1 MHRRIIYGDCMIKAL
16 YLVIIFL
23 ICCIVAISSCA
34 KVQEDS
40 DFVETNSPVQ
50 KSVDKQKDVLIFIGS
65 TSWIDKELAAVEART
80 TKNLLEAK
88 GIRAGIT
95 ESVDSVADW
104 MLQTNA
110 NGAVNVCI
118 LYGVI
123 PATIYAAENTQP
135 EGSIAENWIESTDGD
150 TILNHADY
158 LGYYS
163 SDETPNY
170 KAPLQNLMDL
180 PNIDINVEQFEELQM
195 HITESGKTIT
205 PSLVSFQSD
214 RPFPLEQLDS
224 DWYAEMIFASDTGD
238 DEALGADPII
248 LRDGDRGRIAM
259 VHQTHH
265 GNESKGEVAA
275 QIIINY
281 LLDE

>member
-1 MHRRIIYGDCMIKAL
+1 MWKGRCWT
-16 YLVIIFL
+16 IIFL
-23 ICCIVAISSCA
+23 IIHIVTIASCA
-34 KVQEDS
+34 KIQRKSE
-40 DFVETNSPVQ
+40 PV
-50 KSVDKQKDVLIFIGS
+50 DRPKDVLIYIGS
-65 TSWIDKELAAVEART
+65 TSWITNELAAVEANT

-95 ESVDSVADW
+95 ESVNLVGDW
-104 MLQTNA
+104 MLQTTA

-123 PATIYAAENTQP
+123 PATIYAAGNTQVD
-135 EGSIAENWIESTDGD
+135 GSIAENWLESTDGD

-158 LGYYS
+158 FGYYS

-170 KAPLQNLMDL
+170 KATLQNLMDL
-180 PNIDINVEQFEELQM
+180 PNLDINVENFEEFQM
-195 HITESGKTIT
+195 LITESGRTLT

-224 DWYAEMIFASDTGD
+224 EWFAEKIFASNTGD
-238 DEALGADPII
+238 DEAEGSDPII
-248 LRDGDRGRIAM
+248 LRDGKRGRIAM

-281 LLDE
+281 LLKDEKEKY

>member
-1 MHRRIIYGDCMIKAL
+1 MQQSQCFIVL
-16 YLVIIFL
+16 YL
-23 ICCIVAISSCA
+23 ISCLVSIAGCA
-34 KVQEDS
+34 KTHE
-40 DFVETNSPVQ
+40 EPIPVVN
-50 KSVDKQKDVLIFIGS
+50 KVLTERTVDKPKDVLIYIGS
-65 TSWIDKELAAVEART
+65 TSWITNELAAVEANT

-88 GIRAGIT
+88 GIRVGIT
-95 ESVDSVADW
+95 ESVDSVGDW
-104 MLQTNA
+104 MIETTA

-123 PATIYAAENTQP
+123 PATIYAAGNTQAD
-135 EGSIAENWIESTDGD
+135 GSIAENWLESTDGD

-170 KAPLQNLMDL
+170 KATLQNLMDL
-180 PNIDINVEQFEELQM
+180 PNLDINVENFEEFQM
-195 HITESGKTIT
+195 LITESGRTIT

-214 RPFPLEQLDS
+214 RPFPLEQLAAA
-224 DWYAEMIFASDTGD
+224 WFAEKIFASNTGD
-238 DEALGADPII
+238 DEAEGADPII
-248 LRDGDRGRIAM
+248 LRDGKRGRIAM

-281 LLDE
+281 LLHD

>member
-1 MHRRIIYGDCMIKAL
+1 MLKFQFLSLLSLIFFIISIAG
-16 YLVIIFL
+16 
-23 ICCIVAISSCA
+23 CA
-34 KVQEDS
+34 KVQEDY
-40 DFVETNSPVQ
+40 DFAETNSPMQ
-50 KSVDKQKDVLIFIGS
+50 KPVDKPKDVLIYVGS
-65 TSWIDKELAAVEART
+65 TSWITNQLAAVEAST

-88 GIRAGIT
+88 GIRTGIT
-95 ESVDSVADW
+95 ESIDSVGEW
-104 MLQTNA
+104 MLQTTA

-118 LYGVI
+118 LYGII
-123 PATIYAAENTQP
+123 PATIYAPGNTQTD
-135 EGSIAENWIESTDGD
+135 GSIAENWIESTDGD

-170 KAPLQNLMDL
+170 KATLQNLMDL
-180 PNIDINVEQFEELQM
+180 PNLDINVEIFEELQM
-195 HITESGKTIT
+195 HITESGRTLT

-214 RPFPLEQLDS
+214 RPFPLEQLD
-224 DWYAEMIFASDTGD
+224 AEWFAEKIFASNTGD
-238 DEALGADPII
+238 DEAEGADPII
-248 LRDGDRGRIAM
+248 LRDGKRGRIAM

-281 LLDE
+281 LLEDEKEKY

>member
-1 MHRRIIYGDCMIKAL
+1 MLKDRCL
-16 YLVIIFL
+16 LFLFL
-23 ICCIVAISSCA
+23 ICCIMSIVGCV

-40 DFVETNSPVQ
+40 DFVETNSPVP
-50 KSVDKQKDVLIFIGS
+50 KPVDKSKDVLIYIGS
-65 TSWIDKELAAVEART
+65 TSWITNELAAVEART
-80 TKNLLEAK
+80 TKHLLEAK
-88 GIRAGIT
+88 GIRSGIT
-95 ESVDSVADW
+95 ESVDSVGDW
-104 MLQTNA
+104 MLQTTA

-123 PATIYAAENTQP
+123 PATIYAAGNTQVD
-135 EGSIAENWIESTDGD
+135 GSIAEIWIESTDGD

-170 KAPLQNLMDL
+170 KATLQNLMDL
-180 PNIDINVEQFEELQM
+180 PNLDINVENFEEFQM
-195 HITESGKTIT
+195 LITESGRTLT

-224 DWYAEMIFASDTGD
+224 EWFAEKIFASDTGD
-238 DEALGADPII
+238 DEAEGADPII
-248 LRDGDRGRIAM
+248 LRDGKRGRIAM

-281 LLDE
+281 LLEDEKEKY

>member
-1 MHRRIIYGDCMIKAL
+1 MQQYKF
-16 YLVIIFL
+16 LVVLFL
-23 ICCIVAISSCA
+23 ISIIVSIAGCVKHKGTISDVKKTST
-34 KVQEDS
+34 ED
-40 DFVETNSPVQ
+40 PV
-50 KSVDKQKDVLIFIGS
+50 DRPKDVLIYIGS
-65 TSWIDKELAAVEART
+65 TSWITYELAAVEANT
-80 TKNLLEAK
+80 TKNRLESN
-88 GIRAGIT
+88 GIQAMIT
-95 ESVDSVADW
+95 ESVDTVSEW
-104 MLQTNA
+104 MIETTA
-110 NGAVNVCI
+110 NGVVNVCI

-123 PATIYAAENTQP
+123 PVTIYAAENTQP
-135 EGSIAENWIESTDGD
+135 EGAIAETWIESTDGD

-180 PNIDINVEQFEELQM
+180 PNIDINVEHFEELQM

-214 RPFPLEQLDS
+214 RPFPLEQLDF
-224 DWYAEMIFASDTGD
+224 DWYAEMIFASDTGNV
-238 DEALGADPII
+238 EAEAADPII

-265 GNESKGEVAA
+265 GSESKGEVAA
-275 QIIINY
+275 EIIINY
-281 LLDE
+281 LLNE

>member
-1 MHRRIIYGDCMIKAL
+1 MSIA
-16 YLVIIFL
+16 
-23 ICCIVAISSCA
+23 ACA
-34 KVQEDS
+34 KLEIDFDS
-40 DFVETNSPVQ
+40 VGTNFPGQ
-50 KSVDKQKDVLIFIGS
+50 KPVDKPKDVLIYIGS
-65 TSWIDKELAAVEART
+65 TSWITNELAAVEANT

-88 GIRAGIT
+88 GIRVGIT
-95 ESVDSVADW
+95 ESVDSVGEW
-104 MLQTNA
+104 MIETTA

-123 PATIYAAENTQP
+123 PATIYAAGNTQTD
-135 EGSIAENWIESTDGD
+135 GSIAENWIESTDGD

-170 KAPLQNLMDL
+170 KATLQNLMDL
-180 PNIDINVEQFEELQM
+180 PNLDINVENFEEFQM
-195 HITESGKTIT
+195 LITESGRTIT

-214 RPFPLEQLDS
+214 RPFPLEQLDA
-224 DWYAEMIFASDTGD
+224 DWYAEKIFASNTGD
-238 DEALGADPII
+238 DEAEGADPII
-248 LRDGDRGRIAM
+248 LRDGKRGRIAM

-281 LLDE
+281 LLHD

>member
-1 MHRRIIYGDCMIKAL
+1 MLKYRCL
-16 YLVIIFL
+16 LFLFL
-23 ICCIVAISSCA
+23 ICCIMSIAGCA
-34 KVQEDS
+34 KVQEDY
-40 DFVETNSPVQ
+40 DFVETNFPVQ
-50 KSVDKQKDVLIFIGS
+50 KPVDKPKDVLIYIGS
-65 TSWIDKELAAVEART
+65 TSWITNELAAVEANM

-88 GIRAGIT
+88 GIRVDIT
-95 ESVDSVADW
+95 GSVDSVGDW
-104 MLQTNA
+104 MLQTTA

-135 EGSIAENWIESTDGD
+135 DESIAENWIESTDGD

-158 LGYYS
+158 FGYYS

-170 KAPLQNLMDL
+170 KATLQNLMDL
-180 PNIDINVEQFEELQM
+180 PNLDINVENFEEFQM
-195 HITESGKTIT
+195 LITESGRKIT

-214 RPFPLEQLDS
+214 RPFPLEQLAS
-224 DWYAEMIFASDTGD
+224 EWFAEKILASNTGD
-238 DEALGADPII
+238 DEAEGADPII
-248 LRDGDRGRIAM
+248 LRDGKRGRIAM

-281 LLDE
+281 LLKDEKEKY